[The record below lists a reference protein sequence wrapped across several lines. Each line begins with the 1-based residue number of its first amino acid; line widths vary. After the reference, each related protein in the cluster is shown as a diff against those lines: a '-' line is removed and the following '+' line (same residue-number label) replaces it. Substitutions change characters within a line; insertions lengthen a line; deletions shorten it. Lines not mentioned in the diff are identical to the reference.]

1 MPVFAPSQTIDA
13 RAAVEAIRDLY
24 ARRPSA
30 GVASGRVIA
39 RDDGARLRALVA
51 VDGDLMCAKAHAQGS
66 SGDSAF
72 LLALFDARDARLVAL
87 LDGRAVTAA
96 RTGATSALAVDLLAP
111 PGPIRLGVLGSGVE
125 ARAHVR
131 AVAAVREL
139 EFVSV
144 FSPTAERREAFAAEL
159 GGEAA
164 GDARSVVESSPV
176 VICAARAQG
185 ERPVLAGE
193 WLQDDA
199 VVVSI
204 GSTVPDQRELDVAT
218 LERAALIVADEP
230 AEVLSQSGDCLA
242 AAAEGVRLEAKTIP
256 LGVPIGAVDGIRVFK
271 SVGSALQ
278 DLAVAR
284 TLLDDAGTVP
294 LPFELTGKSRD
305 GLISSS

>member
-1 MPVFAPSQTIDA
+1 
-13 RAAVEAIRDLY
+13 
-24 ARRPSA
+24 
-30 GVASGRVIA
+30 
-39 RDDGARLRALVA
+39 
-51 VDGDLMCAKAHAQGS
+51 
-66 SGDSAF
+66 
-72 LLALFDARDARLVAL
+72 
-87 LDGRAVTAA
+87 
-96 RTGATSALAVDLLAP
+96 
-111 PGPIRLGVLGSGVE
+111 
-125 ARAHVR
+125 
-131 AVAAVREL
+131 
-139 EFVSV
+139 V

-176 VICAARAQG
+176 VICAARARG

-193 WLQDDA
+193 WLRDDA